1 MASVTRIVTVS
12 SIVAATVIITA
23 CRDVSEPSCTMPSV
37 NSVQLNP
44 NSDNVLSMI
53 VSGNVLDAREVYVRF
68 GENSAL
74 DSITPSFVL
83 TGIPVTVPVLGLLPQ
98 TTYSARLVAVND
110 CGETSSDVMSMQ
122 TGTLP
127 GDLPHYLAAGA
138 SPSDGFVVFSAG
150 NYGLAINNTGRVV
163 WYHRYPNG
171 PGLNFQ
177 PQPNGR
183 YAAKPASSPGLQ
195 EIDPLGN
202 TMRTLTCFGN
212 ATARMHDVIA
222 MAGGGYWIICD
233 EVRTVDLSAQGRS
246 AASRVTGALIQHINE
261 SGEIAFQWSAF
272 DHLEID
278 LSILD
283 QADLNGAT
291 INWTHANSI
300 DLDKDGNPVV
310 SFRNLN
316 EVTKFNRTT
325 GAVIWRFGGKHS
337 DFTLTNVEGQPFNH
351 QHGVRSSSDGTLVL
365 LDNLGETSSRAERYE
380 IDETNHAARLK
391 VSYMSSDKVIAQIG
405 GSTQTLANG
414 HTLVAFGNG
423 GGVEEYDA
431 SGNTVWRITGNPG
444 YVFRADRVKS
454 LYNPGKGDAR

>member
-1 MASVTRIVTVS
+1 MASIARAAAVS
-12 SIVAATVIITA
+12 SILATAFGTTA
-23 CRDVSEPSCTMPSV
+23 CADLAPDACVKPSI
-37 NSVQLNP
+37 NSMQLNP
-44 NSDNVLSMI
+44 NADNVLSMM
-53 VSGNVLDAREVYVRF
+53 VSANVFDAREVHVEF
-68 GENSAL
+68 GVNSGL
-74 DSITPSFVL
+74 ESSTPSVGL

-98 TTYSARLVAVND
+98 TAYSARLVAVND
-110 CGETSSDVMSMQ
+110 CGKTSSDVMSIQ
-122 TGTLP
+122 TGALP
-127 GDLPHYLAAGA
+127 SDLPQYTAAGSA
-138 SPSDGFVVFSAG
+138 PSEGFVVFSAG
-150 NYGLAINNTGRVV
+150 SYGLAIDNTGRVV

-202 TMRTLTCFGN
+202 TMRTLTCFGG
-212 ATARMHDVIA
+212 TARMHDVIA
-222 MAGGGYWIICD
+222 LENRGYWLICD
-233 EVRTVDLSAQGRS
+233 EVRTVDLSAQGKS
-246 AASRVTGALIQHINE
+246 ATSRVTGALIQYIDE
-261 SGEIAFQWSAF
+261 YGEPAFGWSAF

-278 LSILD
+278 LSLLD
-283 QADLNGAT
+283 PVDLNAPT

-316 EVTKFNRTT
+316 EVVKFNRVT
-325 GAVIWRFGGKHS
+325 GAVMWRFGGKHS

-351 QHGVRSSSDGTLVL
+351 QHGVRISADGTLVL

-380 IDETNHAARLK
+380 LDPVNHTARLK
-391 VSYMSSDKVIAQIG
+391 VAYLSSDKVIAQIG

-414 HTLVAFGNG
+414 NTLVAFGNG

-431 SGNTVWRITGNPG
+431 SGKTVWRITGNPG
-444 YVFRADRVKS
+444 YVFRAERIKS
-454 LYNPGKGDAR
+454 LYNPGKGDSR

>member
-1 MASVTRIVTVS
+1 MASLAR
-12 SIVAATVIITA
+12 VAAISAMVSVTLTGAA
-23 CRDVSEPSCTMPSV
+23 CSDVVSDACTNPSI
-37 NSVQLNP
+37 NSVQLNANP
-44 NSDNVLSMI
+44 DNVLSVM
-53 VSGNVLDAREVYVRF
+53 VSANVFDAREVHVEF
-68 GENSAL
+68 GVNSGL
-74 DSITPSFVL
+74 ESSTPSFGL

-98 TTYSARLVAVND
+98 TAYSARLVAVND
-110 CGETSSDVMSMQ
+110 CGKASSDVMSIQ
-122 TGTLP
+122 TGALP
-127 GDLPHYLAAGA
+127 SDLPQYTAAGS
-138 SPSDGFVVFSAG
+138 SPSEGFVVFSAG
-150 NYGLAINNTGRVV
+150 SYGLAIDNSGRVV

-202 TMRTLTCFGN
+202 TMRTLVCFGN
-212 ATARMHDVIA
+212 GTPRMHDVIA
-222 MAGGGYWIICD
+222 LEDRGYWIICD

-246 AASRVTGALIQHINE
+246 AASRVTGALIQHIDE
-261 SGEIAFQWSAF
+261 FGELASQWSAF

-278 LSILD
+278 LSLLD
-283 QADLNGAT
+283 PVDLNAPT

-316 EVTKFNRTT
+316 EVVKFNRTT

-337 DFTLTNVEGQPFNH
+337 DFALTNVEGPPFNH
-351 QHGVRSSSDGTLVL
+351 QHGVRISPDGTLVL

-380 IDETNHAARLK
+380 LDQVNHTARLK
-391 VSYMSSDKVIAQIG
+391 VAYMSSDKVVAQIG

-414 HTLVAFGNG
+414 NTLVAFGNG
-423 GGVEEYDA
+423 GGIEEYD
-431 SGNTVWRITGNPG
+431 STGKTV
-444 YVFRADRVKS
+444 
-454 LYNPGKGDAR
+454 